1 MKKQTTI
8 LVSTALA
15 LSITLGSC
23 GFLQNMNKTVLGAGT
38 GTAAGAA
45 IGAGISSAAGGKSGV
60 GALIG
65 GVVGG
70 VAGGLIG
77 NHMEKQAKELEQ
89 AVPEAEVERVNNGE
103 AIRVTFDSGILFGF
117 DNTTLSPES
126 REALSRFAA
135 NMNANPQTNIR
146 VVGHTDSTGKYDY
159 NVGLSKRRA
168 QTVVN
173 FLREHQVDG
182 YRITTEGVGPD
193 QPIADNGTPEGRA
206 KNRRVEIF
214 ILPSQEMINAAKAEA
229 GEQQ

>member
-1 MKKQTTI
+1 MKKTTTI
-8 LVSTALA
+8 LLSSALA
-15 LSITLGSC
+15 LSVSLSGC
-23 GFLQNMNKTVLGAGT
+23 GFLQNTDKTVLGAGA

-45 IGAGISSAAGGKSGV
+45 IGAGIGNTAGNAGV

-77 NHMEKQAKELEQ
+77 NHMEKQAQELEKQ
-89 AVPEAEVERVNNGE
+89 VPEAEVERVNDGE

-126 REALSRFAA
+126 REALTRFAA
-135 NMNANPQTNIR
+135 NMNANPKTDIR
-146 VVGHTDSTGKYDY
+146 VVGHTDSTGKYSY
-159 NVGLSKRRA
+159 NIDLSKRRA
-168 QTVVN
+168 QSVVT
-173 FLREHQVDG
+173 FLREQQVSSS
-182 YRITTEGVGPD
+182 RITMDGVGPD

-214 ILPSQEMINAAKAEA
+214 ILPSQEMIQEAKAEA
-229 GEQQ
+229 QQK

>member
-1 MKKQTTI
+1 MKKTTTI
-8 LVSTALA
+8 LATSALA
-15 LSITLGSC
+15 LSVSLSGC
-23 GFLQNMNKTVLGAGT
+23 GFLQKMDKTVLGAGT

-45 IGAGISSAAGGKSGV
+45 IGAGIGNTVGNAGA

-65 GVVGG
+65 GIVGG
-70 VAGGLIG
+70 VAGGFIG

-117 DNTTLSPES
+117 DNTALSPQS
-126 REALSRFAA
+126 REALTRFAA

-146 VVGHTDSTGKYDY
+146 IIGHTDSTGKHAY

-168 QTVVN
+168 ESVVN
-173 FLREHQVDG
+173 FLREHQVSSTRMTLD
-182 YRITTEGVGPD
+182 GVGPD

-206 KNRRVEIF
+206 KNRRVEVF
-214 ILPSQEMINAAKAEA
+214 ILPSQEMINEAKAEA
-229 GEQQ
+229 AKQK